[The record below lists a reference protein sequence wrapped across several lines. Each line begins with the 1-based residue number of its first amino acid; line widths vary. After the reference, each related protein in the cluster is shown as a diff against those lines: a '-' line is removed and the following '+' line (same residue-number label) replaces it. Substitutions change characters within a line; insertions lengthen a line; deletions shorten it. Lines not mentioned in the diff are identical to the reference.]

1 MALGGSI
8 GSATIGITADTS
20 ALKKSIEQGLSSAFK
35 KAAVAASAA
44 FAGAGIGSAITKAA
58 QFDKVIRLAGQT
70 AGATAEQVKVLGD
83 TALKMGANSQFG
95 AQGAADALLEL
106 AKGGLTIAQIKAGA
120 LAGTM
125 TLASAGG
132 IQLGEAATYMTN
144 ALNVFGLDASK
155 ASSVAAAF
163 AGGANASTASVES
176 LGIAMGQAG
185 LSARNAGLT
194 LQETTAV
201 LAAFD
206 QAGLKGSDAGTSL
219 RTMLMRLIP
228 QTAEANDKMKQMGL
242 SFIDA
247 KGNFLPIRDVAQQL
261 QDKFKGLTETQ
272 KASRLSTI
280 FGADAQRAANEL
292 MKLGADGIDKY
303 TRATSDQTAAEK
315 LAAEQTA
322 GAAGAF
328 QKFHSAVD
336 SLQIQFGMHLLPK
349 ITAVTTAFTGLIND
363 IAPKLDGF
371 FAGAKDAASSL
382 EGPLTNIGTQVKAAF
397 DLIWP
402 AVQNL
407 IDRVIAAGPGIAN
420 FFASIAPFYG
430 PAVLAITGLADAAGL
445 VVTAFGAIGD
455 FFAAHSTTVG
465 VFATIIGT
473 LAVGF
478 TALSIATGIATAV
491 TGGLVTMFWNL
502 NAAMAANPVGAI
514 VVGLAALAAGFVYA
528 WQHSETFREI
538 VVATINGIKD
548 AMVTGVSIIWRVW
561 TAWIRGVLEAIKGMA
576 GLWSKLPK
584 ILGGGDNGW
593 AAKIQNAADTVL
605 SKLSD
610 VQRGIDSLHDK
621 DIHINVITTY
631 LTQRDDSDQ
640 LAAQKA
646 QQREAMASGAT
657 AAGRARNVTPPA
669 PKISI
674 PRSVTPSGGTG
685 YEGKEKKAAED
696 AAKKAA
702 EAARKAAQ
710 KARDN
715 ADKAVGK
722 QINARKFVD
731 SVTGGQ
737 EQIRTSFDKLLENL
751 KAGNKKSLVSY
762 AKDIQKQLLAI
773 AVKRDKISDSLSLA
787 KDKLSELRKE
797 SADYS
802 KSVREAIIS
811 TGNIATHNTINFVG
825 IRNSLRH
832 AVKEATAFKDAIAK
846 LTAAGLNK
854 QSLQDLIA
862 AGPEA
867 GLKAARSLMQGGAAG
882 IKEVNNLTAQL
893 TAAGTSMGDA
903 TAATFYKAGI
913 SAAEGL
919 VKGLQSQE
927 AALNKQMD
935 RMATRM
941 ASTLRKQL
949 GIHSP
954 SRVFAGIG
962 NFVGAGLAQGIDA
975 SRNRVAQAGNRLG
988 NSITNQFGPGSVVV
1002 SGLAEPVQME
1012 RGGIM
1017 AGHAIADT
1025 LARQQATAN
1034 LAGMG

>member
-20 ALKKSIEQGLSSAFK
+20 ALKRSIESGLSSAFK

-44 FAGAGIGSAITKAA
+44 FAGAGIGSAINKAA
-58 QFDKVIRLAGQT
+58 QFDKVIRLAGMT
-70 AGATAEQVKVLGD
+70 ADATAEQVKMLGD

-95 AQGAADALLEL
+95 AQGAADAMLEL
-106 AKGGLTIAQIKAGA
+106 AKGGLTVAQIKAGA

-132 IQLGEAATYMTN
+132 IELGAAATYMAN

-176 LGIAMGQAG
+176 LGVAMGQAA

-194 LQETTAV
+194 LQETTGV

-228 QTAEANDKMKQMGL
+228 TTAEANDKMKQMGL

-247 KGNFLPIRDVAQQL
+247 KGNFLPIRDIAQQL
-261 QDKFKGLTETQ
+261 QDKFKGLTEAQ
-272 KASRLSTI
+272 KSSRLSTI

-292 MKLGADGIDKY
+292 MNLGAKGIDKY
-303 TRATSDQTAAEK
+303 TKATSDQTAAEK

-328 QKFHSAVD
+328 KKFHSAVD
-336 SLQIQFGMHLLPK
+336 ALQIQFGLHLLPK
-349 ITAVTTAFTGLIND
+349 ITAVTTAFTDLINN
-363 IAPKLDGF
+363 IAPKIDGF
-371 FAGAKDAASSL
+371 FASAGAAVATL
-382 EGPLTNIGTQVKAAF
+382 REPLANIGTQAKAAF
-397 DLIWP
+397 DVVWP
-402 AVQNL
+402 AIQQF

-430 PAVLAITGLADAAGL
+430 PAVLAIGLLVDGAGL
-445 VVTAFGAIGD
+445 LITAFGHLGD
-455 FFAAHSTTVG
+455 FFAQHSTVVGALATVVG
-465 VFATIIGT
+465 ALV
-473 LAVGF
+473 VGF
-478 TALSIATGIATAV
+478 TALSVITGIVTAV
-491 TGGLVTMFWNL
+491 SGGLVTAFWAI

-514 VVGLAALAAGFVYA
+514 IVALAALAAGFIYA
-528 WQHSETFREI
+528 WKKSETFRE
-538 VVATINGIKD
+538 VVAAAVNGLTTVI
-548 AMVTGVSIIWRVW
+548 AGVVKMWANLILGFWE
-561 TAWIRGVLEAIKGMA
+561 GVLSAIAAIPFAEKVIPGLKTAKNAVHDFRVGVNAEIDSIKTSIHIVATADASQAVNQLKMLQAAQAAAA
-576 GLWSKLPK
+576 GKLIGPIIPGTTRPTVANGFGTVSAPK
-584 ILGGGDNGW
+584 VNLSGSATGGGG
-593 AAKIQNAADTVL
+593 
-605 SKLSD
+605 
-610 VQRGIDSLHDK
+610 
-621 DIHINVITTY
+621 
-631 LTQRDDSDQ
+631 
-640 LAAQKA
+640 
-646 QQREAMASGAT
+646 
-657 AAGRARNVTPPA
+657 
-669 PKISI
+669 
-674 PRSVTPSGGTG
+674 VTPSGSTG
-685 YEGKEKKAAED
+685 YEGKEKKAAAD

-702 EAARKAAQ
+702 AAAKKAAQ
-710 KARDN
+710 KARDA
-715 ADKAVGK
+715 ADKAAGK
-722 QINARKFVD
+722 QISARTFVD
-731 SVTGGQ
+731 TITGGQ
-737 EQIRTSFDKLLENL
+737 DQIKSAFDKLLEQI
-751 KAGNKKSLVSY
+751 KAGNKPKLAAYVKSVQ
-762 AKDIQKQLLAI
+762 KDLLAVG
-773 AVKRDKISDSLSLA
+773 VKRDKISESLTLA

-802 KSVREAIIS
+802 KSVRDAILE
-811 TGNIATHNTINFVG
+811 TGNIATHNVITFTG

-832 AVKEATAFKDAIAK
+832 AVRQANEFKSAIAS

-854 QSLQDLIA
+854 DSLQDLIA

-867 GLKAARSLMQGGAAG
+867 GLKAARTLMQGGAAG
-882 IKEVNNLTAQL
+882 IKEVNSLTAQL
-893 TAAGTSMGDA
+893 TAAGTTMGDQ

-935 RMATRM
+935 RMASRM
-941 ASTLRKQL
+941 VTTLRKQL

-962 NFVGAGLAQGIDA
+962 GNIGAGLARGIDA
-975 SRNRVAQAGNRLG
+975 SRGRVGAAAGRMGMTTINH
-988 NSITNQFGPGSVVV
+988 FGGISV
-1002 SGLAEPVQME
+1002 SGLADPVQME

-1017 AGHAIADT
+1017 TAHAIADT